1 MLKVPWLHRLP
12 IHLRREMV
20 TLAMLTGLAAV
31 LLGGV
36 TALSELYHAQQNA
49 LAARLTSR
57 GDAELEA
64 GNECAA
70 REAGDPAASKA
81 AIDDYNLAVNDYHTA
96 LRYTRDGFPQQL
108 GLAEALIG
116 LRHTDEARV
125 YLENLWEQQPEDGI
139 VNRELARIAAGK
151 GDTRAALRYYHNA
164 IYATWPGN
172 AERERE
178 ATRWELVKYLL
189 NIKALAQA
197 QSELIGLAAE
207 VGENPA
213 QQLNLGEY
221 FLKVQDG
228 EHALSSFRLSL
239 GANPRNQVALAGAGE
254 AEFDLGNYPRAQRYF
269 SQALGESPSDRNSA
283 SLMEVT
289 EQVVRLDP
297 FRPEITDAERDQAVL
312 SAFETAGDRLKGCPA
327 LASLPVSGEIPPAAP
342 ASAPAAPG
350 KRQGVLGSIA
360 AALDKLPK
368 VGKGSRAPA
377 AAPQTAPKQPQPTA
391 VHEQTLGA
399 AWAQLEPK
407 LTVRDL
413 RHNQDVINQAMNLA
427 FTIEHQAALNCGSGT
442 PADTALLLISRLH
455 EGS

>member
-1 MLKVPWLHRLP
+1 MLNVPWRVQIP
-12 IHLRREMV
+12 IHLRREVV

-31 LLGGV
+31 LLIGV
-36 TALSELYHAQQNA
+36 TALSDLYHGQQNA
-49 LAARLTSR
+49 LAIRLTSR
-57 GDAELEA
+57 GDAELAA

-70 REAGDPAASKA
+70 QGASDAAASKA
-81 AIDDYNLAVNDYHTA
+81 AIKDYNLAEADYHTA

-125 YLENLWEQQPEDGI
+125 YLENLWEQQPENGI

-151 GDTRAALRYYHNA
+151 GDTRTALRYYHNA
-164 IYATWPGN
+164 IYAAWPGN
-172 AERERE
+172 AEAERE

-189 NIKALAQA
+189 NIKALTEA
-197 QSELIGLAAE
+197 QSELIGLGAE
-207 VGENPA
+207 VGDNPA
-213 QQLNLGEY
+213 QQLRLGEY
-221 FLKVQDG
+221 LLKVQDG

-239 GANPRNQVALAGAGE
+239 RANPRNQVALAGAGE
-254 AEFDLGNYPRAQRYF
+254 AEFDLGDYPRAQRYL
-269 SQALGESPSDRNSA
+269 SQALNENPGDRNSA
-283 SLMEVT
+283 SLLEVT

-327 LASLPVSGEIPPAAP
+327 P
-342 ASAPAAPG
+342 ASAPATGENPTAAPASTPAAAG

-360 AALDKLPK
+360 AALGKLPR
-368 VGKGSRAPA
+368 VGKRLQGPAP
-377 AAPQTAPKQPQPTA
+377 APQTAQKQPVPSAAQ
-391 VHEQTLGA
+391 EQALGA

-407 LTVRDL
+407 VTVPKL

-427 FTIEHQAALNCGSGT
+427 FAIEQQAALNCGSGT
-442 PADTALLLISRLH
+442 PADTALLLISKLH